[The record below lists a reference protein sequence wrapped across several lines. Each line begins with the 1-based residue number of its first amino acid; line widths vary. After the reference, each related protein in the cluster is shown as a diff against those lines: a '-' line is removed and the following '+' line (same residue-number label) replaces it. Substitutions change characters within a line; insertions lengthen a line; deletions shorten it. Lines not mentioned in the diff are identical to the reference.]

1 MEQARYYR
9 PAHPTRLASRMPLEH
24 YASDCYFDLMRLE
37 IARRVFVIVL
47 SVALATGVAVRSV
60 QAIAMDVAAPAA
72 TAAATTDTGMPTS
85 DKCSGCA
92 GDEKAM
98 AAGCSAL
105 CSRAVGA
112 LPLASAFGPTS
123 AETVGPSATLAATGH
138 AFPPGPSPPR
148 PIVLS

>member
-9 PAHPTRLASRMPLEH
+9 PAHPTRLGSRMPLEN
-24 YASDCYFDLMRLE
+24 YALDWYFYPMRVE

-72 TAAATTDTGMPTS
+72 TAAATTDTGMPMS

-105 CSRAVGA
+105 CSSAVA
-112 LPLASAFGPTS
+112 VLPVVVAFGPIS
-123 AETVGPSATLAATGH
+123 VETIGPAA
-138 AFPPGPSPPR
+138 APAA
-148 PIVLS
+148 